1 MQKSTHLAESVEKTE
16 YESQYDDCAKELVAD
31 IQVLARIL
39 QNVVEELKECDLQT
53 IEDCIEGTPDISKID
68 VSLPE
73 KRTEK
78 IIGSNTESIIIHE
91 GTVRFDIRFY
101 IVLPGFEERI
111 KIIINVEIQKK
122 YRLKYHLVTR
132 GIFYC
137 ARMLSEQLNSEFTA
151 DDYDDIKKVYSI
163 WICVNTP
170 EKSANTISEYK
181 ITRNEVY
188 GKFDEEERYDLLT
201 VVMIRLSEKEHA
213 DTEHALLKMLT
224 VLFSNSLYAKIK
236 KMKLENEFGMKMTRE
251 MKGGIDTMCNLSQVI
266 KEEGREEGRLLASAE
281 ALLAVLEMLGEIPET
296 LRGKIEKENNL
307 NHVKKWF
314 TLALQSETIEQF
326 IKIANI

>member
-101 IVLPGFEERI
+101 IVLPGFEE
-111 KIIINVEIQKK
+111 
-122 YRLKYHLVTR
+122 
-132 GIFYC
+132 
-137 ARMLSEQLNSEFTA
+137 
-151 DDYDDIKKVYSI
+151 
-163 WICVNTP
+163 
-170 EKSANTISEYK
+170 
-181 ITRNEVY
+181 
-188 GKFDEEERYDLLT
+188 
-201 VVMIRLSEKEHA
+201 
-213 DTEHALLKMLT
+213 
-224 VLFSNSLYAKIK
+224 
-236 KMKLENEFGMKMTRE
+236 
-251 MKGGIDTMCNLSQVI
+251 
-266 KEEGREEGRLLASAE
+266 
-281 ALLAVLEMLGEIPET
+281 
-296 LRGKIEKENNL
+296 
-307 NHVKKWF
+307 
-314 TLALQSETIEQF
+314 
-326 IKIANI
+326 